1 MKRDDSRLAGL
12 WPAALKKSFVML
24 NPASLWRNPVMFL
37 VFVGSVLTT
46 LFAANSLATHSPTA
60 FFTGFISFWLWATI
74 LFANFAEA
82 LAELQGKAQAESLRT
97 TRSDTMAR
105 LVVGTETRLIR
116 STELKKWDKFLLSAG
131 ETVPTDGEIVE
142 GVASIDES
150 AMTGES
156 APVIREA
163 GGDRSGVTGGTRVL
177 AGELRV
183 VVSANPGETFLDR
196 MIALVEG
203 AKRKKSPNE
212 IALSILLIGLSLVF
226 LIVVA
231 TLPAF
236 SSYAKTPVSPTVL
249 IALLVCLIPTTIA
262 GLLPAIGIAGITRA
276 FDANVIAKSGKA
288 VEVAGD
294 IDLLLLDKTGTI
306 TFGNRQA
313 VQLLPARG
321 VSEGDLSK
329 AAWLASFGD
338 QTPEGKSV
346 LALADPLLPEPPA
359 QSGITPVPFTPET
372 RMSGSDSPEGS
383 FRKGSDDAIE
393 SYMGRP
399 LPEDVRK
406 TVTGIAQSGGTPLVV
421 VGNTRVLGTIHL
433 KDVVKPG
440 LAERFQRL
448 RSMGVQTVMVTGD
461 NPLTAGAIAKE
472 AGIDDFFAQAKPE
485 DKMALIKKEQD
496 KGRLVAMSGDGT
508 NDAPSLAQADVALA
522 MNSGTQAAKEAGNM
536 VDLDSDP
543 TKIIAVVEIGKQL
556 LITRGALTTFSV
568 ANDVA
573 KYFAILPAIFIANVP
588 ALGVLNVMKLS
599 TPETAIASAII
610 FNALI
615 IPALIPLA
623 LKGVAYRPIGAS
635 ALLQRNLL
643 IYGIGGVLAPFVG
656 IKLIDMGLTAI
667 FVLMG

>member
-1 MKRDDSRLAGL
+1 MKRKTPRFGGL
-12 WPAALKKSFVML
+12 VPPALKQSVSML
-24 NPASLWRNPVMFL
+24 NPKSLWRNPVMFL
-37 VFVGSVLTT
+37 VWVGGVLTT
-46 LFAANSLATHSPTA
+46 LFTLDFLVSHAPGAV
-60 FFTGFISFWLWATI
+60 FTGLISFWLWATI

-82 LAELQGKAQAESLRT
+82 LAELQGKAQAESLRV
-97 TRSDTMAR
+97 TRSETIAR
-105 LVVGTETRLIR
+105 LVAGDGVRLVR
-116 STELKKWDKFLLSAG
+116 STTLKKWDQFLLSPG
-131 ETVPTDGEIVE
+131 DTVPTDGEILE
-142 GVASIDES
+142 GVASLDES

-183 VVSANPGETFLDR
+183 AVSANPGETFLDR
-196 MIALVEG
+196 MISLVEG

-212 IALSILLIGLSLVF
+212 IALSILLIGLSLIF
-226 LIVVA
+226 LVVVA

-236 SSYAKTPVSPTVL
+236 SSYFRTPVSPTVL

-262 GLLPAIGIAGITRA
+262 GLLPAIGIAGIKRA

-313 VQLLPARG
+313 VQLLPAPG
-321 VSEGDLSK
+321 VSLTELARAS
-329 AAWLASFGD
+329 WLASLSD

-346 LALADPLLPEPPA
+346 LALSEANLTDRPET
-359 QSGITPVPFTPET
+359 SEITPIPFTPQT
-372 RMSGSDSPEGS
+372 RMSGADTPDGA

-393 SYMGRP
+393 SYIGRP
-399 LPEDVRK
+399 LSEEVRK

-421 VGNTRVLGTIHL
+421 ACDRRLLGVVHL
-433 KDVVKPG
+433 KDVIKPG
-440 LAERFQRL
+440 LPERFKRL
-448 RSMGVQTVMVTGD
+448 RAMGVETVMVTGD
-461 NPLTAGAIAKE
+461 NPLTAGAIARE
-472 AGIDDFFAQAKPE
+472 AGIDDFFAQATPE

-543 TKIIAVVEIGKQL
+543 TKVIAVVEIGKQL

-573 KYFAILPAIFIANVP
+573 KYFAILPAIFIVNFP
-588 ALGVLNVMKLS
+588 ALKVLNVMQLA
-599 TPETAIASAII
+599 TPETAVASAII

-623 LKGVAYRPIGAS
+623 LKGVAYRPVGAS
-635 ALLQRNLL
+635 ALLRRNLL
-643 IYGIGGVLAPFVG
+643 IYGVGGILAPFAG
-656 IKLIDMGLTAI
+656 IKLIDMGLVAI
-667 FVLMG
+667 FTHMV